1 MSGVYRGD
9 LLGGTADGEGEV
21 LWTNAQ
27 GREVG
32 WYQGSFQSGAMHGRG
47 AFTWADG
54 SVYEGEWQNDQM
66 HGLGTKTRAD
76 GTVEHAGRW
85 ANHAPSRVPGSLA
98 FERQRAAEG
107 PPSQLRQRGGAAR
120 APPPMAP
127 GVPPPPQSADYPP
140 PAGAALRG
148 GPRNQMM
155 RPPPPSLPMA
165 AGRGRQQGDVA
176 NLQRQLAAA
185 EAARAAAE
193 AEAARARADAAD
205 NSNRVGNSG
214 GGNPFGRR
222 RSQNSAAGDAAGVPF
237 PSLMPAPA
245 PRPFRAAAAN
255 FFARP
260 GSGTDW
266 LKNDA
271 PDVVTPP
278 SSSSLPSSDAYNT
291 RAASPFRTPPPP
303 PPQQPPPRSLGANSY
318 TNAMP
323 YSDIGPRGSAS
334 SRSGMM
340 AANEE
345 TDSTTEFRRYELPPK
360 RPQGH
365 QMRSN
370 VGGGASA
377 NPFSRPSV
385 NSGMGG
391 GQAEG
396 YPPSTSS
403 NRYGAMRQPS
413 GDDARFGAPPSQ
425 SQSPMMPNNAPRQ
438 SPRTRAPPPASAS
451 MPARGGAMPR
461 GGGASN
467 NRRSSG
473 ECVLALVMDRQ
484 QGTLNGAY
492 RGKLLGT
499 TADGEGEVLWTNAQ
513 GREVGFYAGSFKSG
527 EMHGRGAFTWADGSV
542 YEGDWQNDQMH
553 GTGTK
558 MSADGRVEH
567 SGQWQRNQPVSGGG
581 GRGGP
586 PLQGGGGAP
595 LQDPTTTSR
604 GGGGRPAPWTT
615 RAEQQ
620 DLRGGSGVGR
630 QQQQRDRSNFGGGR
644 ISAPDRFGRS
654 TMRGGP
660 ATASQSPP
668 PSSGLVSAF
677 RRPLYSPFEPSIILW
692 LGK

>member
-1 MSGVYRGD
+1 
-9 LLGGTADGEGEV
+9 
-21 LWTNAQ
+21 
-27 GREVG
+27 
-32 WYQGSFQSGAMHGRG
+32 MHGRG

-54 SVYEGEWQNDQM
+54 SVYEGEWQKDQM

-107 PPSQLRQRGGAAR
+107 PPSQLRQRGGAVR
-120 APPPMAP
+120 PPPPMAT
-127 GVPPPPQSADYPP
+127 GFPPSPSQSVGYPP

-148 GPRNQMM
+148 GSPPNQMM
-155 RPPPPSLPMA
+155 RPPPSQPMA
-165 AGRGRQQGDVA
+165 GGGRGGDVA

-205 NSNRVGNSG
+205 ARGGNSNSVGSRGG

-222 RSQNSAAGDAAGVPF
+222 RSQNSAASAAAGVPF
-237 PSLMPAPA
+237 PSPMPAPA

-278 SSSSLPSSDAYNT
+278 SPTPLPSSDAYNT

-303 PPQQPPPRSLGANSY
+303 PPPQQQPPPPRSFGANSY

-323 YSDIGPRGSAS
+323 YSDIGPPGSAS
-334 SRSGMM
+334 RSRSGMM

-360 RPQGH
+360 RLEGR

-370 VGGGASA
+370 AGASA

-385 NSGMGG
+385 NNGMGG
-391 GQAEG
+391 RDEG
-396 YPPSTSS
+396 YPPSSS

-413 GDDARFGAPPSQ
+413 GDDIRFGAPSQ
-425 SQSPMMPNNAPRQ
+425 SQSQSQFQSPMSNNAPRQ
-438 SPRTRAPPPASAS
+438 LPRTRAPPPLSSAS

-461 GGGASN
+461 GGASSS
-467 NRRSSG
+467 RRSSG

-492 RGKLLGT
+492 RGDLLGT

-527 EMHGRGAFTWADGSV
+527 EMHGMGAFTWADGSV
-542 YEGDWQNDQMH
+542 YEGEWQNDQMH

-586 PLQGGGGAP
+586 PLQGGGGGGGAL
-595 LQDPTTTSR
+595 LQDPPTTSR
-604 GGGGRPAPWTT
+604 GGGGGGRPAPWTT